1 MIPSAFVFLDVLPR
15 GPNGKVNRHALTMP
29 DWMPSQRSSKYAA
42 PRTELEELIV
52 GLWEDSLGLETVGIH
67 DDFFD
72 LGGHSLLLGQIV
84 SKLQTTFRIEIRLED
99 FLRNPTVAVLA
110 QVIGTNFQIQHGLMT
125 PIAAASREDPY
136 LCPSRKSASGLD
148 QLEPGS
154 AAYNIPTATLIEGNL
169 DVVAMEKALNEVIKR
184 HEALR
189 TTVTVAKGQPAQ
201 VICPELWL
209 TLPVVDLSVF
219 TEYESEAEARRL
231 IVEYA
236 QQPFDL
242 LGRPTPSRVLT

>member
-1 MIPSAFVFLDVLPR
+1 VAAIVPRESVSLSSGNLREFLKDRLPEHMIPSAFVFLDVLPR

-84 SKLQTTFRIEIRLED
+84 SKLQTTFRTEIRLED

-125 PIAAASREDPY
+125 PIAAASREDP
-136 LCPSRKSASGLD
+136 
-148 QLEPGS
+148 
-154 AAYNIPTATLIEGNL
+154 IPLSF
-169 DVVAMEKALNEVIKR
+169 
-184 HEALR
+184 
-189 TTVTVAKGQPAQ
+189 AQ
-201 VICPELWL
+201 ERLWFLTGPEC
-209 TLPVVDLSVF
+209 
-219 TEYESEAEARRL
+219 RL
-231 IVEYA
+231 
-236 QQPFDL
+236 
-242 LGRPTPSRVLT
+242 